1 MGGIMKVNTSRFG
14 TLEVQEA
21 DIMQIPDGLLGF
33 EDLKQFF
40 IVDPA
45 DETLILWLQS
55 STNPEVAF
63 PILEPKVFK
72 PDYKVHLSA
81 NELRSLKIESLK
93 EKGILVYC
101 ILTIPD
107 DITKMTA
114 NLKAPLVINASAQMG
129 RQVVLQENEYNVRA
143 SIYRELLTLIMSM
156 TAHTK
161 KMGQPELSDDTAAAP
176 MSLRSASSK
185 VEVVAL

>member
-1 MGGIMKVNTSRFG
+1 MKLNTSRFG
-14 TLEVQEA
+14 ALEVQAA
-21 DIMQIPDGLLGF
+21 DIIHIPDGLLGF
-33 EDLKQFF
+33 EALKNFF

-55 STNPEVAF
+55 TENADVAF

-72 PDYKVHLSA
+72 GDYKVRLSA
-81 NELRSLKIESLK
+81 NELRALKMESLK
-93 EKGILVYC
+93 GKDILVYC
-101 ILTIPD
+101 VLTIPD

-114 NLKAPLVINASAQMG
+114 NMKAPLVINAAEQLG

-156 TAHTK
+156 NAHTAAK
-161 KMGQPELSDDTAAAP
+161 KSSDDSVATP
-176 MSLRSASSK
+176 MTLRGASSK